1 MLQATLH
8 NTVTESQSR
17 WRLARVNWKR
27 GQYSD
32 VFRSSIIDP
41 SPLKRGQKVQVLWG
55 TKTKK
60 ELTAVVSVYPV
71 VEKEA
76 AITEDV
82 LPSRRTKAKRKLVS
96 YLFVVCMKRHSIYM
110 YDRFREVLTALHKL
124 TIATWLQLQIPES
137 PPAKIAKKTAT
148 KVSKETC
155 KEKKKEKPKGK
166 VSTCYYI
173 HRKQTNHKNYIGKV

>member
-1 MLQATLH
+1 MDQKI
-8 NTVTESQSR
+8 
-17 WRLARVNWKR
+17 ARVNWKR

-41 SPLKRGQKVQVLWG
+41 SPLKEGQKVQILWG

-71 VEKEA
+71 VEKED

-96 YLFVVCMKRHSIYM
+96 TLFVVWMKRNGI
-110 YDRFREVLTALHKL
+110 YDRFHGVLTALHQL
-124 TIATWLQLQIPES
+124 TIAIDLIFRSLNHLRQRLPRKRV
-137 PPAKIAKKTAT
+137 PKLARKPAK
-148 KVSKETC
+148 
-155 KEKKKEKPKGK
+155 
-166 VSTCYYI
+166 
-173 HRKQTNHKNYIGKV
+173 RKRRINQRER